1 MTSYEF
7 WEELN
12 KIFSAVI
19 SYQEKSIEFNNR
31 FITPWI
37 RLGNVFDKRDQSRE
51 KIDAY
56 KKSLEM
62 DPANVQNWIELGNLQ
77 MEANELEEALQSFK
91 NAIALNPDLGWAYSN
106 LGTVYMMMGDYENAI
121 ENFQRGITLLPD
133 DDAKALA
140 WNRLGTLYRKTQ
152 QYELALDA
160 FRNADSLDTG
170 CMQAPSGMEAV
181 GESDSA
187 AAPMPAND
195 LIPSVPDGMELVT
208 IMPDAANDMPSDESA
223 QTATEAPVDEAAT
236 IEVGSQYPDVTE
248 TNTDAFPVVGT
259 ATLTNEPLLLEDIP
273 ASGAEPVAE
282 EDSRPLTGE
291 DNQPLLLEDIPVP
304 SQEPAVEE
312 DTLPLMV
319 EAAQPV
325 EEILLESVQ
334 AAPVVDQQTE
344 EAIAPGQD
352 SEVSEST
359 DSVLE
364 LDPMITE
371 IEEESNIDALEV
383 ELQEQ
388 AQVEPV
394 LDSTEVEVTPEA
406 ESADPDGSDEAE
418 EEPLEIPET
427 LSMEAAE
434 DSVVNA
440 EATESRE
447 KAYEEYLLAEN
458 GLSISEDDQDNQKS
472 PSATADPVT
481 IIDSSGDVQME
492 VDINNAK
499 VWNELGNVYYNN
511 GAIEDAV
518 LAYAKSIELD
528 RQFAWPYSN
537 LALAYV
543 QKDRF
548 AEAILLY
555 QRSIELFT
563 SEKDKAIAWNR
574 LGNVYRRMDDYENAI
589 SAYQRA
595 DELDPGNISLAVQ
608 SRYSLL
614 GTLTPSQATVTS

>member
-77 MEANELEEALQSFK
+77 MEANELEEALKSFK

-106 LGTVYMMMGDYENAI
+106 LGTVYMMMGEYENAI

-160 FRNADSLDTG
+160 FRNADSLEAG
-170 CMQAPSGMEAV
+170 CMQTPEGMDAV
-181 GESDSA
+181 VESDLA
-187 AAPMPAND
+187 AASMAAND
-195 LIPSVPDGMELVT
+195 QVPSVPEGLELVT
-208 IMPDAANDMPSDESA
+208 IVPDVLNDMTADAAA
-223 QTATEAPVDEAAT
+223 QTAAEAPADEGAM
-236 IEVGSQYPDVTE
+236 IEAGSQYPHVTE
-248 TNTDAFPVVGT
+248 TNTDAFPVAGT
-259 ATLTNEPLLLEDIP
+259 ATLTNEPFLLEDIP

-282 EDSRPLTGE
+282 EDTRPLTGN
-291 DNQPLLLEDIPVP
+291 DNQPLLLEDFPIPGA
-304 SQEPAVEE
+304 EPAVEG
-312 DTLPLMV
+312 DTVPLMI
-319 EAAQPV
+319 EANQLMD
-325 EEILLESVQ
+325 EIPLEAVQ
-334 AAPVVDQQTE
+334 AAPAVDQRVD
-344 EAIAPGQD
+344 EAFVPEQD
-352 SEVSEST
+352 STVGEST
-359 DSVLE
+359 DPVLE
-364 LDPMITE
+364 LDPLITE
-371 IEEESNIDALEV
+371 LEEESLLDTFEV

-388 AQVEPV
+388 APDEPV
-394 LDSTEVEVTPEA
+394 LVSTEVEISSEA
-406 ESADPDGSDEAE
+406 EIADSDGSDQVE
-418 EEPLEIPET
+418 EEPLEISET
-427 LSMEAAE
+427 LSVETAE

-458 GLSISEDDQDNQKS
+458 GLSMSENDQDTEKS

-511 GAIEDAV
+511 GAIDDAV

-595 DELDPGNISLAVQ
+595 DELDPGNISLNVQ